1 MRHACMLPVEVRDGA
16 PACPKPARTREGRVP
31 QAVSACGAL
40 PRLRGG
46 ANVLLSVRGGRSR
59 RASARGSH
67 GRGVQGTRGGVDVR
81 VDRGGGRPGSGSP
94 LVGRLTDAARSA
106 PACRRVSCLFAPRG
120 AWHTAARASARRGV
134 RPVEGAA
141 GTHSVALRPRRVVH
155 VSVYLH
161 LMWLIAPERAITTC
175 ARVQYKVN
183 ARGHLFGCGSWDRTR
198 KARCRDG
205 MARSIH
211 VPLNEPRASDDN

>member
-1 MRHACMLPVEVRDGA
+1 MLPVEVRDGA
-16 PACPKPARTREGRVP
+16 PACPKPASTRDGRVP

-155 VSVYLH
+155 VHVSVRPSPHVVDRSREGNHH
-161 LMWLIAPERAITTC
+161 LRTSAIQGQRERSSL
-175 ARVQYKVN
+175 RLWEL
-183 ARGHLFGCGSWDRTR
+183 G
-198 KARCRDG
+198 
-205 MARSIH
+205 
-211 VPLNEPRASDDN
+211 